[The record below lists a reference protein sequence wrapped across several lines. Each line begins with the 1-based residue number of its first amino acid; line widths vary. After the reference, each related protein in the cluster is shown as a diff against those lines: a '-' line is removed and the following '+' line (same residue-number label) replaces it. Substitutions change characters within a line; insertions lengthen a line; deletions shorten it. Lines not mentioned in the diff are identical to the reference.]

1 MDINLLPWREEII
14 EYNKKTFTRLILA
27 ALVLAGVFLI
37 LVYNLFFG
45 RVTYETSYAQALEKA
60 KLNLVGNVT
69 AYFSQQKL
77 QKEVNARYLML
88 QKLQYSRF
96 ETVSLL
102 NEMAKVTPK
111 GVYLN
116 KLIRKNDRVE
126 ISGTANSNLLIA
138 NMMQSIEKSKQLKTI
153 SLQKVEK
160 KQGEN
165 SAITE
170 FDLQL
175 ALTIPSALSQ
185 ESSKKAETLQLQN
198 PITVIQQGRDA
209 QNKKI
214 DDVTKK

>member
-1 MDINLLPWREEII
+1 MDINLLPWRKEII
-14 EYNKKTFTRLILA
+14 EYNKKFFTRLVVA
-27 ALVLAGVFLI
+27 ALVLAGIFLI
-37 LVYNLFFG
+37 FAYYLFFG
-45 RVTYETSYAQALEKA
+45 RVSYETSYTKALEKA

-69 AYFSQQKL
+69 AYFSQQKI

-102 NEMAKVTPK
+102 NAIAKVTPK

-126 ISGTANSNLLIA
+126 LSGTANSNLLITK
-138 NMMQSIEKSKQLKTI
+138 MMQSIEASKHLKTI

-160 KQGEN
+160 RQDEN
-165 SAITE
+165 SMITE

-175 ALTIPSALSQ
+175 ALTIPSSLSQ
-185 ESSKKAETLQLQN
+185 ESSKKAGTMQLQN
-198 PITVIQQGRDA
+198 PITVIQQGRDE

-214 DDVTKK
+214 DDAVKK